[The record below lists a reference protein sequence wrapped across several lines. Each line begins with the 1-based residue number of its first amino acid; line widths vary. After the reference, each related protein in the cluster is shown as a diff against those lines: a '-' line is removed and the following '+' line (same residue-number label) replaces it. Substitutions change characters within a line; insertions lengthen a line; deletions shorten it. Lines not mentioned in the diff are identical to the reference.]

1 MLKAPPAELGNVV
14 SVTNRHPQGGPL
26 QQAPEPVVDD
36 ASMGSALDRFRTMM
50 RQHVAPE
57 LRRMG
62 FRGSGQSFVL
72 PSEDY
77 WVLLGFQRSRSSSAE
92 AVRFTV
98 NTTVVSKQEWAQA
111 RERASYLPERPTANT
126 SYGTFAWWKRIGR
139 LLPDGQDRW
148 WTLSSGSAIASL
160 AAEVLDAIRTYAL
173 PAIHQQLEAS
183 QSNQTHE

>member
-72 PSEDY
+72 PSEDH

-139 LLPDGQDRW
+139 LSPRW
-148 WTLSSGSAIASL
+148 TGSL
-160 AAEVLDAIRTYAL
+160 VD
-173 PAIHQQLEAS
+173 PQQWLCDCI
-183 QSNQTHE
+183 TRG